1 MTTIQRGR
9 YSKYLKYITVSI
21 DIFGLFVLS
30 YLVLDKLNINLK
42 IFFPYLFFGWLSSTL
57 FIGFYNVYRF
67 TTPVEII
74 SKILKQF
81 ALFSLFVIAYFP
93 FAKTSQFD
101 IKTIALF
108 LGLTLVFITIVKAS
122 LFFLFKFYRIK
133 TGNNFRKTVIIGE
146 TKEAVDLENFFKN
159 RLDLGYKIDTFFKE
173 LDVEKHDYFSFIKH
187 YLTDNNIDVVFC
199 SLRSFSEATIK
210 DLIYFCDL
218 KNISLK
224 FLPDNTQLFTK
235 NIQIDYYETTPIL
248 SIQVT
253 RLHHPVVKTIKRL
266 FDILFSLFVVVF
278 ILSWL
283 TLLLAILIYLES
295 KGPIF
300 FKQGRP
306 GINETEFDCYKFRSM
321 KVNNVTEKE
330 ASRNDP
336 RVTKIGRFMRKTSI
350 DELPQFFNVLLG
362 DMSIVGPRPHL
373 WSQNKTYSNKIKKY
387 MNRHY
392 VKPGITGL
400 AQVKGYRGEIETDED
415 MIFRIKYDIFYIE
428 NWSLSLDI
436 KIIFLTVFNIFK
448 GEKKAY

>member
-1 MTTIQRGR
+1 MTVRQRGR

-21 DIFGLFVLS
+21 DIIGLYALTYFL
-30 YLVLDKLNINLK
+30 LDELNINTK
-42 IFFPYLFFGWLSSTL
+42 IFLFYLLVGWLSSSL

-81 ALFSLFVIAYFP
+81 SLFTLFVIAFFP
-93 FAKTSQFD
+93 FAKNSIFD
-101 IKTIALF
+101 IKTIAIFLVSVLF
-108 LGLTLVFITIVKAS
+108 LITFIKTS

-133 TGNNFRKTVIIGE
+133 TGNNFRKTVIIGD
-146 TKEAVDLENFFKN
+146 TKEAMDLEKFFNN
-159 RLDLGYKIDTFFKE
+159 RVDLGYKIDAFFSQ
-173 LDVEKHDYFSFIKH
+173 LDDVKKDHFSSFKS
-187 YLTDNNIDVVFC
+187 YLIDNYIDVVFC
-199 SLRSFSEATIK
+199 SMKSFPESTIK
-210 DLIYFCDL
+210 EFIYFCDL
-218 KNISLK
+218 NNISLK

-235 NIQIDYYETTPIL
+235 NIQIDYFETTPIL
-248 SIQVT
+248 SLQVT

-266 FDILFSLFVVVF
+266 FDVIFSLFVVIF

-283 TLLLAILIYLES
+283 MPILAFLIYIES

-306 GINETEFDCYKFRSM
+306 GLNENEFYCYKFRSM

-336 RVTKIGRFMRKTSI
+336 RVTKVGRFMRKTSI

-415 MIFRIKYDIFYIE
+415 MIFRIKYDVFYIE
-428 NWSLSLDI
+428 NWSFSLDI
-436 KIIFLTVFNIFK
+436 KIIFLTVINIFK
-448 GEKKAY
+448 GENKAY

>member
-1 MTTIQRGR
+1 MTIQQKGR
-9 YSKYLKYITVSI
+9 YSKYLKYITVAI
-21 DIFGLFVLS
+21 DLIGLIALNYIFLWQLNLSPETFIPFVL
-30 YLVLDKLNINLK
+30 I
-42 IFFPYLFFGWLSSTL
+42 GWLIPAL
-57 FIGFYNVYRF
+57 FLGFYNIYRF
-67 TTPVEII
+67 TTPVDII

-81 ALFSLFVIAYFP
+81 SIFTLIIIAYFP
-93 FAKTSQFD
+93 FAKDSLFD
-101 IKTIALF
+101 IKSIVLF
-108 LGLTLVFITIVKAS
+108 LLSLLLFIFLIKTA

-133 TGNNFRKTVIIGE
+133 TGNNFRKTVIIGD
-146 TKEAVDLENFFKN
+146 TKEANDLEKFFSN
-159 RLDLGYKIDTFFKE
+159 RLDLGYKIDTFFNHLEE
-173 LDVEKHDYFSFIKH
+173 LKRDG
-187 YLTDNNIDVVFC
+187 LTDLKNHLINNNIDVVFC
-199 SLRSFSEATIK
+199 SLKSFPESTIK
-210 DLIYFCDL
+210 ELIYFSDIN
-218 KNISLK
+218 NISLK

-235 NIQIDYYETTPIL
+235 NIQIDYFETTPIL
-248 SIQVT
+248 SLQVT
-253 RLHHPVVKTIKRL
+253 RLHHPLVKFFKRF
-266 FDILFSLFVVVF
+266 FDISFSLFVIFF

-283 TLLLAILIYLES
+283 IPILACIIYFES
-295 KGPIF
+295 KGPVF

-306 GINETEFDCYKFRSM
+306 GLNENEFYCYKFRSM
-321 KVNNVTEKE
+321 HINNVTEKE

-350 DELPQFFNVLLG
+350 DELPQFFNVLFG

-415 MIFRIKYDIFYIE
+415 MIFRIKYDVFYIE
-428 NWSLSLDI
+428 NWSFSLDV